1 MRTAVAAQAGLPDA
15 IDAVADGFSHAAR
28 VGRRA

>member
-1 MRTAVAAQAGLPDA
+1 MRTAVAAQAGLPVDGDPDA
-15 IDAVADGFSHAAR
+15 DADAVR